1 MTEPGGLV
9 ETARPDAASIVP
21 EVIEAGPETVTQPDP
36 GPVEIHGE
44 RFSGRRALVTGGGS
58 GIGLAVVRRLLAEG
72 AWVLA
77 ADLDP
82 TAAGAAGA
90 ETVICDVTDEDAVAA
105 TCAIA
110 EPVDLVVA
118 NAGVW
123 PPVRELW
130 DVDTGDFDRTM
141 AVNVR
146 GVFLTLKHTLA
157 GMVER
162 GTGAVVATASAAG
175 LQGVNWI
182 GPYAASKHAVVGLVR
197 SVALDV
203 ADRGVRV
210 NAVCPGSVR
219 PPQPRPAPEAIDGLR
234 QAEPDADVV
243 GRWRRAG
250 TTLVPMDRLGEPDE
264 VAAAVAFLLS
274 DEASFLTGVAL
285 PVDGGY
291 TAGAMQ
297 KLVTRALE
305 PEL

>member
-21 EVIEAGPETVTQPDP
+21 EVIEAGPETATQPDP
-36 GPVEIHGE
+36 GPVEIRGE

-105 TCAIA
+105 AAAIA

-118 NAGVW
+118 NAGVS

-130 DVDTGDFDRTM
+130 DVDTADFDRTM

-197 SVALDV
+197 STALDV
-203 ADRGVRV
+203 ADRGVRI

-219 PPQPRPAPEAIDGLR
+219 TPMIRQP
-234 QAEPDADVV
+234 EPDADVA